1 MIPRPRGVSSQ
12 FTDFSKLLTPQVF
25 YLTALGFYDKELN
38 NIALK
43 KNNEGYRFLLTTLA
57 VIAIGTGL
65 FLIVKKHQDDR
76 ERKI

>member
-1 MIPRPRGVSSQ
+1 MIDLSTIQAYEVLPELSQ
-12 FTDFSKLLTPQVF
+12 LN
-25 YLTALGFYDKELN
+25 AN

-57 VIAIGTGL
+57 VIAIGTGI

-76 ERKI
+76 EGKI